1 MKYLIC
7 STWTLALLAAVTA
20 PALAQGTAQAPATA
34 SAAVEEFMRAAS
46 DSNLTRMAQLFGTSR
61 GSAAR
66 TRHPDDFAKRMV
78 VIQAQLNG
86 ITVRA
91 NAETATEDSDLKVVT
106 TEFTRGNCKVTVPV
120 RAVKAREGWLVLGFE
135 VQDVW
140 DGVNR
145 PCEGTSRRPGN
156 SGG

>member
-1 MKYLIC
+1 MKHLMRY
-7 STWTLALLAAVTA
+7 TWTVASLSLLAVPVAAQDV
-20 PALAQGTAQAPATA
+20 AQGGATA
-34 SAAVEEFMRAAS
+34 TAAVEEFMQAAS
-46 DSNLTRMAQLFGTSR
+46 DSNLTRMAQLFGTDR

-66 TRHPDDFAKRMV
+66 TRQPEDYARRMV
-78 VIQAQLNG
+78 VMQAMLGG

-91 NAETATEDSDLKVVT
+91 NAETATADRDLKVVT
-106 TEFTRGNCKVTVPV
+106 TEIARGNCRITVPV

-135 VQDVW
+135 VQDIW

-145 PCEGTSRRPGN
+145 PCEATGRPGN

>member
-1 MKYLIC
+1 MQHLIR
-7 STWTLALLAAVTA
+7 STWTLALLTAVAAPVVAQNAPRGAETA
-20 PALAQGTAQAPATA
+20 T
-34 SAAVEEFMRAAS
+34 AAVEEFMRAAA
-46 DSNLTRMAQLFGTSR
+46 DSNLTRMSQLFGTDR

-66 TRHPDDFAKRMV
+66 TGQPENFAQRMV
-78 VIQAQLNG
+78 VMQAMLAG

-91 NAETATEDSDLKVVT
+91 NAETATTDDNRKVVT
-106 TEFTRGNCKVTVPV
+106 TEIARGNCRITIPV

-145 PCEGTSRRPGN
+145 PCAGTSRPGN